1 MQNENTFE
9 ELKQTFL
16 PENNPDGCLPTST
29 AAIWG
34 AFLHEG
40 LMDSI
45 GNPRDKAILG
55 NWKLGCIELVQES
68 SVYLTDIWDELYRQH
83 DPNDACCGVFEY
95 EVVAAFGHYFG
106 NHILLNHGDLPS
118 DREIRSVIQTL
129 VYSYLEQGARKA
141 C

>member
-9 ELKQTFL
+9 ELKQAFL
-16 PENNPDGCLPTST
+16 PENNPEGCLPTWT
-29 AAIWG
+29 AAVWG

-68 SVYLTDIWDELYRQH
+68 SVYLSDIWDELFRQY

-95 EVVAAFGHYFG
+95 EVVVAFGHYFG
-106 NHILLNHGDLPS
+106 NHILLNNGQFPS

-129 VYSYLEQGARKA
+129 VYSFLESNAATQ
-141 C
+141 